1 MIQSDKK
8 LKELKAIL
16 SGAESPVLRAAIVS
30 LRDEEP
36 FEGAIGLLAGLYDIT
51 EDISVQNA
59 IRDFLNDLKD
69 QSVSAEV
76 IQVIRKP
83 FRQETLSMLVSS
95 CWQSRLDYSEFSDD
109 IINIFLTSDYIVA
122 LECLTVIEESAFM
135 LSREKKNEMIRYIG
149 KYTGKFSSE
158 KEDLTKELIY
168 ILR

>member
-1 MIQSDKK
+1 MKNH
-8 LKELKAIL
+8 LKEP
-16 SGAESPVLRAAIVS
+16 S
-30 LRDEEP
+30 D
-36 FEGAIGLLAGLYDIT
+36 FLAGLYDVT

-69 QSVSAEV
+69 QSVSTEV
-76 IQVIRKP
+76 IQEIRKP

-109 IINIFLTSDYIVA
+109 IINTFLTSDYIVA
-122 LECLTVIEESAFM
+122 LECLTVIEESAFR
-135 LSREKKNEMIRYIG
+135 LSREKKNEMIEYIG